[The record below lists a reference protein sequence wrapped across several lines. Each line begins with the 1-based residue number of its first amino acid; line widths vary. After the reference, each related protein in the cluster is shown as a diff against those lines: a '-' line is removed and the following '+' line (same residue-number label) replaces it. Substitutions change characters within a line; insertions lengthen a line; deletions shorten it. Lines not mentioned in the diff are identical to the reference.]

1 MRLIAYGAPQTI
13 KQFFNALILERSGLQ
28 TKENMNR
35 KDFVKTA
42 GLGVASVAILPS
54 ETVLKPSVSK
64 LKVAIIGVGARGIW
78 HLNLLLKRNDV
89 EVVGVCDID
98 PKRITAAKEAIA
110 KANKR
115 APVYYSAGPDDWKKC
130 MQKRASMP

>member
-1 MRLIAYGAPQTI
+1 
-13 KQFFNALILERSGLQ
+13 
-28 TKENMNR
+28 MNR

-54 ETVLKPSVSK
+54 ETVFRPTAATK

-78 HLNLLLKRNDV
+78 HLDLLLKRDDV

-98 PKRITAAKEAIA
+98 PRAITAAKEKVA
-110 KANKR
+110 KAKKMR
-115 APVYYSAGPDDWKKC
+115 PSIIRPDRMTGKKC
-130 MQKRASMP
+130 TLKKGLRPLLLPHPGSCTSR